1 MGSNRLALMA
11 PESSGRQK
19 HHDIEAI
26 CPAIFCLY
34 RFLAMMCSAHVSC
47 ASIERRPIPLPLGY
61 SALRSALA
69 WEQKTRLS

>member
-11 PESSGRQK
+11 PESSGQQK

-34 RFLAMMCSAHVSC
+34 RFRAIIGCTHASC

-61 SALRSALA
+61 YALRSALA